1 MINILFKKFKKSYI
15 IIILLTLLYSISH
28 LLILN
33 MYNGVDSVRN
43 IDEFFNLSTIF
54 FLSWVIKNFVR
65 YNINIIGIKTDI
77 EAKEFFTNKFIS
89 RIFYEKFSD
98 LEKKGDEYF
107 NTLYNRDIE
116 RVSNF
121 TSKIYIKFL
130 LGSILFLVCFLY
142 CMNLSYFLTVV
153 ILILSLLS
161 VAITKHF
168 EKHIQEV
175 EEENMVLFENLS
187 KLMISLKTNKIVIT
201 IEKIGDFIKGKIYD
215 DWEKLKNENEKQIKL
230 HSKVEALNFGV
241 GMIVNTIWIVLA
253 LYLMYIDKLTIGSF
267 IVFMSLSEI
276 FNWPFFEYPFI
287 KIEYIQTKQSLK
299 KLEDYNRIDAKI
311 SRDLI
316 FEKLNIEDLTY
327 SYEKKNLYYP
337 NFSINK
343 GDWIA
348 ITGQSGTGKTTLL
361 KVLMGL
367 YEKNSGKILLNG
379 KNTNRAYCEI
389 KIGYVPQVIEIYSNE
404 SKDFNLTLMEQD
416 LQKDNLI
423 NSIFKIK
430 YNENNKYSGGELK
443 RIGLYRALYDN
454 PEILILDEYSAGLD
468 DLNLNVSLELLKS
481 LDKTIIYVTHDKR
494 IIEWCNKKVEI
505 YG

>member
-15 IIILLTLLYSISH
+15 IIILLTFLYSISH

-142 CMNLSYFLTVV
+142 CMILSYFLTVV

-287 KIEYIQTKQSLK
+287 KIEYIQTKQS
-299 KLEDYNRIDAKI
+299 
-311 SRDLI
+311 
-316 FEKLNIEDLTY
+316 
-327 SYEKKNLYYP
+327 
-337 NFSINK
+337 
-343 GDWIA
+343 
-348 ITGQSGTGKTTLL
+348 
-361 KVLMGL
+361 
-367 YEKNSGKILLNG
+367 
-379 KNTNRAYCEI
+379 
-389 KIGYVPQVIEIYSNE
+389 
-404 SKDFNLTLMEQD
+404 
-416 LQKDNLI
+416 
-423 NSIFKIK
+423 
-430 YNENNKYSGGELK
+430 
-443 RIGLYRALYDN
+443 
-454 PEILILDEYSAGLD
+454 
-468 DLNLNVSLELLKS
+468 
-481 LDKTIIYVTHDKR
+481 
-494 IIEWCNKKVEI
+494 
-505 YG
+505 